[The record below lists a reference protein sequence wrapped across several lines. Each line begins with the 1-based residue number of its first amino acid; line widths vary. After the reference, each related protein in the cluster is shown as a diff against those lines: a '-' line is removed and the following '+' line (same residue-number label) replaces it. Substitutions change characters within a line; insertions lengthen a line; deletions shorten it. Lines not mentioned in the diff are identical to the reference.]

1 MADRI
6 YKGVL
11 TFTPSEAFPESS
23 DSFDKPH
30 AGGLVPFELLREVLM
45 LNCPCPVG
53 TCVTEAEYKEIN
65 GSLWLSRGDV
75 WIKIDPTGE
84 VEVGISGA

>member
-30 AGGLVPFELLREVLM
+30 AGGLVPFQM
-45 LNCPCPVG
+45 LKEILSAARHEDDSDIPLY
-53 TCVTEAEYKEIN
+53 EEIN
-65 GSLWLSRGDV
+65 GDIWLHGDGV
-75 WIKIDPTGE
+75 WVRIEPDGTI
-84 VEVGISGA
+84 EVGAAGV